1 VYYVWRTLVVGGT
14 GAYPEAWE
22 TLRRPWWLGLNLVA
36 YLFQMGMPAMLYG
49 LGRDLW
55 DTLLWGVWATGIT
68 ALVLAARTA
77 LFSRRPAID
86 WRLLL
91 GSVLLSML
99 PVLIFKPSPFYF
111 LNSRYTYLASA
122 FIAVGVG
129 AWLTLLKP
137 GIQIGNEQHWFC

>member
-1 VYYVWRTLVVGGT
+1 
-14 GAYPEAWE
+14 
-22 TLRRPWWLGLNLVA
+22 
-36 YLFQMGMPAMLYG
+36 MGMPAMLYG